1 MVSGTFG
8 DLNVM
13 TNGFENVA
21 EEPSDGDLVPLQYGA
36 DCDSGQVA
44 SGKARA
50 PRPWGAWATVG
61 WTILCL
67 VALFG
72 VQIAVEII
80 FVVMQFAVRPVRSSM
95 IRRRSSLI
103 SRPTAI
109 CSQRP
114 RSRAHPHSLG
124 SLSCS
129 SGSEGAPFQNTLV

>member
-1 MVSGTFG
+1 MVSATFG
-8 DLNVM
+8 DLNAM

-21 EEPSDGDLVPLQYGA
+21 DKPSDGEVVPVQYGA

-44 SGKARA
+44 LGKARA

-67 VALFG
+67 VVLVG

-80 FVVMQFAVRPVRSSM
+80 FVIIQFAARPVRSSM

-103 SRPTAI
+103 SRLTAI

-114 RSRAHPHSLG
+114 RSRARPHSLG

-129 SGSEGAPFQNTLV
+129 SGSEGAPFQNTLI